1 MIALCFAR
9 QFSIIKLQLLFIKR
23 HTPLC
28 IYVIIT
34 VDLSKSQL
42 HYIIIRETSSHLVKK
57 LVWVF
62 GRTRKHN

>member
-34 VDLSKSQL
+34 VDLSKAQL
-42 HYIIIRETSSHLVKK
+42 YYIII
-57 LVWVF
+57 
-62 GRTRKHN
+62 